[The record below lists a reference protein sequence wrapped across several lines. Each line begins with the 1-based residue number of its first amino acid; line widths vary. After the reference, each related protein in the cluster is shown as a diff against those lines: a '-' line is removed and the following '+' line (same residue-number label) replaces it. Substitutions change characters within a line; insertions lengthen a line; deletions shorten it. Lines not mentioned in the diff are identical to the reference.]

1 MATQDEIAQLKASLE
16 KIQKQTKRS
25 RALIVIMFVIL
36 LMSFVY
42 AFVQQVAATRNA
54 EEANKHVFWL
64 NNQQN

>member
-1 MATQDEIAQLKASLE
+1 MATQDEIAQLKAPLE